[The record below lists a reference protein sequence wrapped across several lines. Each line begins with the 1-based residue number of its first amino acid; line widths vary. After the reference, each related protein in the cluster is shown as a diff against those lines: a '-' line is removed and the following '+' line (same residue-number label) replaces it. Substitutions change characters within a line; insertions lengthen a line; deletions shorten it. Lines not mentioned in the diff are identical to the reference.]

1 MDNISISHYVGLAL
15 CGHCDA
21 LAVWKLV
28 DSDGFNDYECDEH
41 AREWWPNEMYNYDQS
56 VEAMEF
62 IAAQL
67 EWRQAERDY
76 SETFKAF
83 NVDRVWGSP
92 LDYAVWSTARYA
104 DAAQAAY
111 MNVSIGGG
119 SL

>member
-1 MDNISISHYVGLAL
+1 MDNISISHYMGLAP

-67 EWRQAERDY
+67 EWQQAERDY
-76 SETFKAF
+76 SEAYKAF
-83 NVDRVWGSP
+83 QASP
-92 LDYAVWSTARYA
+92 IWASKEDCAVWSTAGYA
-104 DAAQAAY
+104 DSAQRVY